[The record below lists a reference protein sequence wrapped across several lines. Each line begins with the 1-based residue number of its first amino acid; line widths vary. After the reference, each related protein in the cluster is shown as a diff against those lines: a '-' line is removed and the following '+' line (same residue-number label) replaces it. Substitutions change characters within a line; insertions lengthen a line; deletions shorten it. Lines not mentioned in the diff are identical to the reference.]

1 MSEYPIGLKMEQ
13 EIKEIDKEIRELKKK
28 KDYFQNIIIIKEH
41 NKNIG
46 NIEFQKGGMIGFTSE
61 GFSFR
66 RMSKAWYVT
75 IPCNEKELMKKG
87 TFTSALAFDT
97 EEKAIKYSKKIVK
110 ILKVSPTKTSTEKG
124 E

>member
-1 MSEYPIGLKMEQ
+1 MKET
-13 EIKEIDKEIRELKKK
+13 IKDIDKEIRELEKKK
-28 KDYFQNIIIIKEH
+28 EYLQNLIIIKEH

-46 NIEFQKGGMIGFTSE
+46 NIGFEKGGMIGFTSE

-66 RMSKAWYVT
+66 RISKAWYVT

-97 EEKAIKYSKKIVK
+97 KEEAIKYSEKIREVKNKK
-110 ILKVSPTKTSTEKG
+110 
-124 E
+124 